1 MNSAGCGSRRS
12 SSPLPANRAGP
23 DGRQLKER
31 ERAPMRTDRNRPSI
45 RLHIRPGKG
54 VIGGVDIGTAITAR
68 NSALAADVAVSEFL
82 HAH

>member
-1 MNSAGCGSRRS
+1 
-12 SSPLPANRAGP
+12 
-23 DGRQLKER
+23 
-31 ERAPMRTDRNRPSI
+31 MRTDRNRPSI